1 MRRDLMILV
10 TCGMLL
16 YGCGGARTV
25 TISSVPQ
32 SIDSSDS
39 ALPQES
45 AGPQL
50 TISWSP
56 STAIDTARYHI
67 YACTPT
73 EDCPARDKEPL
84 LNVLVPNTRTTI
96 TRPFAVGTPFVL
108 VITAEDDTGN
118 ESPPS
123 KPLPLN

>member
-1 MRRDLMILV
+1 MMRRDLMILV

-16 YGCGGARTV
+16 YGCPR
-25 TISSVPQ
+25 
-32 SIDSSDS
+32 
-39 ALPQES
+39 
-45 AGPQL
+45 PQL

-56 STAIDTARYHI
+56 SMAIDTARYHI

-73 EDCPARDKEPL
+73 EDCPARDQKPL
-84 LNVLVPNTRTTI
+84 VTVLVPNTRTTI
-96 TRPFAVGTPFVL
+96 TRPFAVGTPFVI

-123 KPLPLN
+123 KPLPMN